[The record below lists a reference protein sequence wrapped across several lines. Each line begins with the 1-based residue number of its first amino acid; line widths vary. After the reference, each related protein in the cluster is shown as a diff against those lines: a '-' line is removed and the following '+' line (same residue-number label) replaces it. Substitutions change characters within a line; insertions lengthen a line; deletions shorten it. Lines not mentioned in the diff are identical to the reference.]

1 MSLARSRRK
10 NTTVRV
16 LKGKRLAN
24 DIRGLAR
31 RLGVDLSKADDE
43 ETERILRKTSSLS
56 RAVVKM
62 RQRPLA

>member
-1 MSLARSRRK
+1 MSLARVRRK
-10 NTTVRV
+10 NTRVRV

-31 RLGVDLSKADDE
+31 RLNVDLSKADDR
-43 ETERILRKTSSLS
+43 ETERILRKTPSLS

-62 RQRPLA
+62 RLRQVA